1 VSVIVV
7 TYNNEEIIGGCLSSV
22 LENNYPNYEVIV
34 ADNASKDGTLK
45 VVEETVRNYSAHNV
59 KIVKNPKNYGISKG
73 SNIGVSQYVLE
84 DIVSSGVRDVAI
96 VLGETYPELVKE
108 YYKDGSSFGARIT
121 YVYQGKPLGIAHAI
135 KLCRGFVGEDE
146 FVVYLGD
153 QLLQK
158 GIKRYVERFAS
169 EDYDAFILLKEVE
182 DPTRFG
188 VAQFDERGRL
198 VRLVE
203 KPKVPPSRYA
213 LVGVYFFKPVVFDVI
228 EGLRPSWRGELEV
241 TDAIQ
246 LMLERGYRVG
256 YEVLEGWWFDVG
268 KSDDVLAV
276 NARILDERVGRR
288 VEGEVKDSKVE
299 GRVEV
304 GRGTKVVSSVVRG
317 PSIIGEGCLIEN
329 SYIGPYTS
337 VGNNSKMIDSSV
349 EYCVILEGAS
359 IIGVERLEE
368 SLVGRYA
375 KVTKGG
381 VNRKVVKLNVGD
393 YSEVMLS

>member
-1 VSVIVV
+1 MKGVILH
-7 TYNNEEIIGGCLSSV
+7 GGAGTRLRPLTFSGPKQ
-22 LENNYPNYEVIV
+22 LIPIV
-34 ADNASKDGTLK
+34 NK
-45 VVEETVRNYSAHNV
+45 
-59 KIVKNPKNYGISKG
+59 P
-73 SNIGVSQYVLE
+73 VSQYVLE
-84 DIVSSGVRDVAI
+84 DLVSSGVKDVAI
-96 VLGETYPELVKE
+96 VLGETYPGLVRE

-121 YVYQGKPLGIAHAI
+121 YIYQGKPLGIAHAV
-135 KLCRGFVGEDE
+135 KLCREFVSDE
-146 FVVYLGD
+146 KFVVYLGD
-153 QLLQK
+153 QLLQR
-158 GIKRYVERFAS
+158 GIKKYVERFA
-169 EDYDAFILLKEVE
+169 EGDYDAFILLKEVE

-188 VAQFDERGRL
+188 VAQFDEKGRL

-228 EGLRPSWRGELEV
+228 EDLKPSWRGELEI

-246 LMLERGYRVG
+246 LMLERGYKVG
-256 YEVLEGWWFDVG
+256 YEVLDGWWFDVG
-268 KSDDVLAV
+268 KSDDILAV

-288 VEGEVKDSKVE
+288 VDGEVRGSRVE

-304 GRGTKVVSSVVRG
+304 GRGAKVLNSIVRG
-317 PSIIGEGCLIEN
+317 PSIIGEGCTIEN

-337 VGNNSKMIDSSV
+337 IGNNSKIIGSSV

-359 IIGVERLEE
+359 IVGVERLEE

-375 KVTKGG
+375 KVARGEG
-381 VNRKVVKLNVGD
+381 NRRFVKLNVGD